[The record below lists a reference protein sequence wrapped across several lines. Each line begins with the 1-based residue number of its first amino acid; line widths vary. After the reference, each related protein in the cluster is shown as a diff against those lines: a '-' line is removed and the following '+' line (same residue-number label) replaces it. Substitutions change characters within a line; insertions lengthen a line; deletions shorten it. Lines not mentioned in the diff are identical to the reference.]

1 MSPSIEIYDTTLR
14 DGAQGEHVSFS
25 VEDKLRIARRLD
37 ALGIHF
43 IEGGWPGSNPKDDE
57 FFKNRPRLKTAKLV
71 AFGSVGRRARDP
83 MLKSLVA
90 ARADLFTVFGKSW
103 DLAVRRAL
111 RVPLEENLRQII
123 HSIAFLR
130 RKRPVFFDAE
140 HFFDGFRANRD
151 YALAVLKAAEQG
163 GATRLILCDT
173 NGGSLP
179 TDVHRI
185 VLEVRRRTRVPL
197 GIHGHND
204 GELAVANSL
213 AAVEA
218 GAIQIHGTIN
228 GIGERCGNANL
239 VSILPNL
246 VLKKGIGCVTR
257 RQLRRLREV
266 SRFVDE
272 LLNRAPADHQPY
284 VGDSSFAHKGGVHV
298 SAILR
303 DRRIYEHVDPMEVGN
318 RQRIL
323 ISDQS
328 GRAGLIYKAAE
339 YGLKV
344 RRDPVARRL
353 LEEIKELERGGF
365 EFEGAEAS
373 LEIRLKKALGRHRRF
388 FRLIGFRVIDEKRSA
403 GEAPRAE
410 ATIRIEV
417 DGELEHT
424 AAVGVGPVNALDN
437 ALRKALE
444 RFYPELREVRLVD
457 YKVRVLP
464 AGSGT
469 ASRVRV
475 LIESRDGREKW
486 GTVGVSE
493 NIIEASWVALV
504 DSLEYKL
511 MRGKK
516 SGTR

>member
-1 MSPSIEIYDTTLR
+1 M
-14 DGAQGEHVSFS
+14 
-25 VEDKLRIARRLD
+25 
-37 ALGIHF
+37 
-43 IEGGWPGSNPKDDE
+43 
-57 FFKNRPRLKTAKLV
+57 
-71 AFGSVGRRARDP
+71 
-83 MLKSLVA
+83 
-90 ARADLFTVFGKSW
+90 
-103 DLAVRRAL
+103 
-111 RVPLEENLRQII
+111 
-123 HSIAFLR
+123 
-130 RKRPVFFDAE
+130 
-140 HFFDGFRANRD
+140 
-151 YALAVLKAAEQG
+151 
-163 GATRLILCDT
+163 ILCDT

-179 TDVHRI
+179 SDVHRI
-185 VLEVRRRTRVPL
+185 VLEVRRRTRIPL

-246 VLKKGIGCVTR
+246 VLKKGIGCVTH
-257 RQLRRLREV
+257 RQLRQLREV

-303 DRRIYEHVDPMEVGN
+303 DRRIYEHVDPREVGN

-323 ISDQS
+323 ISDQT
-328 GRAGLIYKAAE
+328 GRSGLIYKASE

-344 RRDPVARRL
+344 KARDPVARRL
-353 LEEIKELERGGF
+353 LEELKELERGGF

-388 FRLIGFRVIDEKRSA
+388 FRLVGFRVIDEKRSA
-403 GEAPRAE
+403 GEPPRAE
-410 ATIRIEV
+410 ATIQIEV

-424 AAVGVGPVNALDN
+424 AANGVGPVNALDN

-444 RFYPELREVRLVD
+444 RFYPRLREVRLVD

-464 AGSGT
+464 AGNGT

-493 NIIEASWVALV
+493 NIIEASWMALV

-511 MRGKK
+511 MRGGK
-516 SGTR
+516 SGRR